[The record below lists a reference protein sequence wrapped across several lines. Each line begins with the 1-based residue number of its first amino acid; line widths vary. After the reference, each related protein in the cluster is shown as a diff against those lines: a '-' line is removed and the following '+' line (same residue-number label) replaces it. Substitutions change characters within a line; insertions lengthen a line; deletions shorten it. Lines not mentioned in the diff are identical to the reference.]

1 MMFNYL
7 ESGLRERL
15 DAYAIHIRTV
25 HKLTGRARNNFVVLY
40 EHKSHF
46 PELKLSFP
54 SANDLFLTMDI
65 TSLSLLSMHFII
77 DYVALP
83 DKNTISCLSTP
94 IEKWT
99 KKMIF
104 ADEETLKYLIHSPA
118 FPLKYKKRFSEVIE
132 DIKKEI
138 DSLKYKSSPSFPETH
153 ELADYY
159 LSIIKAPSKMAKFR
173 GVPYKNDLSS
183 VGMMGRGAKKG
194 SGL

>member
-1 MMFNYL
+1 MFNYL

-15 DAYAIHIRTV
+15 DAYAINIRTV
-25 HKLTGRARNNFVVLY
+25 HKQTGKVRNNFVVLA

-65 TSLSLLSMHFII
+65 TSLSLLSMNFII

-83 DKNTISCLSTP
+83 DKNTVSCLSTP

-104 ADEETLKYLIHSPA
+104 ADEETLRYLIHSPA
-118 FPLKYKKRFSEVIE
+118 FPLNYKKRFSQVID
-132 DIKKEI
+132 DIQKEI
-138 DSLKYKSSPSFPETH
+138 DSLKCKSSPSFPETH

-159 LSIIKAPSKMAKFR
+159 LSIIKGPSKLAKFGSVR
-173 GVPYKNDLSS
+173 YKNGLGA
-183 VGMMGRGAKKG
+183 VGMAGRGAKKR

>member
-1 MMFNYL
+1 MFNYL

-25 HKLTGRARNNFVVLY
+25 HKRTGKARNNFVVLD

-83 DKNTISCLSTP
+83 DENTISCLSTP

-118 FPLKYKKRFSEVIE
+118 FPLKYKKRFSQVID
-132 DIKKEI
+132 DIQKEI
-138 DSLKYKSSPSFPETH
+138 DSLKCKSSPPFPETY

-159 LSIIKAPSKMAKFR
+159 LSIIKAPSKMAKFGSVR
-173 GVPYKNDLSS
+173 YKNGLSA
-183 VGMMGRGAKKG
+183 VGMIGMGAKKR

>member
-15 DAYAIHIRTV
+15 DAYAIHIRTI
-25 HKLTGRARNNFVVLY
+25 HKRTGIVRNNFVVLY
-40 EHKSHF
+40 EQKSHF

-104 ADEETLKYLIHSPA
+104 ADEDTLKYLIHSPA
-118 FPLKYKKRFSEVIE
+118 FPLNYKKRFSEVIE
-132 DIKKEI
+132 DIEKEI
-138 DSLKYKSSPSFPETH
+138 DSLKYKPSPSFPETH

-159 LSIIKAPSKMAKFR
+159 LSIIKASSKMAKFR
-173 GVPYKNDLSS
+173 GVRSKNDPGA
-183 VGMMGRGAKKG
+183 VGMMGRGTKKR
-194 SGL
+194 SG

>member
-1 MMFNYL
+1 MFNYL

-15 DAYAIHIRTV
+15 DAYAIHIRTI
-25 HKLTGRARNNFVVLY
+25 HKQTGKARNNFVVLA

-118 FPLKYKKRFSEVIE
+118 FPLKYKKRFSQVIE
-132 DIKKEI
+132 DIQKEI

-159 LSIIKAPSKMAKFR
+159 LSIIKAPSRIARF
-173 GVPYKNDLSS
+173 
-183 VGMMGRGAKKG
+183 G
-194 SGL
+194 SAQRTQSQ

>member
-15 DAYAIHIRTV
+15 DAYAIHIKTI
-25 HKLTGRARNNFVVLY
+25 HKQTGRARNNFIVLY
-40 EHKSHF
+40 EQKSHF

-83 DKNTISCLSTP
+83 DKKTISCLSTP

-118 FPLKYKKRFSEVIE
+118 FPLNYKKRFSEVIE

-138 DSLKYKSSPSFPETH
+138 DSLKYKSSSSFPETH

-159 LSIIKAPSKMAKFR
+159 LSIIKASSKTAKSR
-173 GVPYKNDLSS
+173 GVRNKNDIGA
-183 VGMMGRGAKKG
+183 VGMGRGTKKR
-194 SGL
+194 SG

>member
-1 MMFNYL
+1 MFNYL
-7 ESGLRERL
+7 EGGLRERL
-15 DAYAIHIRTV
+15 DAYAIHIKTIHKRTG
-25 HKLTGRARNNFVVLY
+25 KARNNFVVLY

-99 KKMIF
+99 RNMIF

-132 DIKKEI
+132 DIEKEI
-138 DSLKYKSSPSFPETH
+138 DSIKYKSSPSFTETH
-153 ELADYY
+153 EPADYY
-159 LSIIKAPSKMAKFR
+159 LSIIKTPSKMAKFR
-173 GVPYKNDLSS
+173 GVRYKNDLSAFGM
-183 VGMMGRGAKKG
+183 VGKGTKKRP
-194 SGL
+194 GL

>member
-15 DAYAIHIRTV
+15 DAYAIHIGNI
-25 HKLTGRARNNFVVLY
+25 HKRTGRARNSFVVLY
-40 EHKSHF
+40 EQKSHF

-65 TSLSLLSMHFII
+65 TSLSILSMHFII
-77 DYVALP
+77 EYVALP

-99 KKMIF
+99 RKMIF
-104 ADEETLKYLIHSPA
+104 ADEDTLKYIIHSPA
-118 FPLKYKKRFSEVIE
+118 FPLNYKKRFSQVIE
-132 DIKKEI
+132 DIEKEI
-138 DSLKYKSSPSFPETH
+138 DSLKYKSSPSNPETH

-159 LSIIKAPSKMAKFR
+159 LRIIKASSKMAKSR
-173 GVPYKNDLSS
+173 SVRAKNDPGA
-183 VGMMGRGAKKG
+183 VGMMGRGKKKR
-194 SGL
+194 SG

>member
-1 MMFNYL
+1 MLNYL
-7 ESGLRERL
+7 ESGLLERL
-15 DAYAIHIRTV
+15 DAYAIHIRTI
-25 HKLTGRARNNFVVLY
+25 HKRTGRARNNFVVLY
-40 EHKSHF
+40 EHKKHF

-118 FPLKYKKRFSEVIE
+118 FPLMYKKRFSEVIE
-132 DIKKEI
+132 DIEKEI
-138 DSLKYKSSPSFPETH
+138 DSLKYKSSPFFPETH

-173 GVPYKNDLSS
+173 GVQYKNDLSA
-183 VGMMGRGAKKG
+183 VGKVGRGAKKG

>member
-1 MMFNYL
+1 MINYL

-25 HKLTGRARNNFVVLY
+25 HKQTGRARNNFVILY

-77 DYVALP
+77 DYVALR
-83 DKNTISCLSTP
+83 DKNTVSCLSTP

-118 FPLKYKKRFSEVIE
+118 FPLNYKKRFSQVIE
-132 DIKKEI
+132 DIQKEI
-138 DSLKYKSSPSFPETH
+138 DLLKYKPCSSFPETP

-173 GVPYKNDLSS
+173 SVRYKNDLSS
-183 VGMMGRGAKKG
+183 VEMISRGAKKRP
-194 SGL
+194 GL

>member
-7 ESGLRERL
+7 ESGFRERL
-15 DAYAIHIRTV
+15 DAYAIHIRTI
-25 HKLTGRARNNFVVLY
+25 HKRTGRARNNFVVLY
-40 EHKSHF
+40 EHKKHF
-46 PELKLSFP
+46 PELKLSFS
-54 SANDLFLTMDI
+54 SANDLFHTMDI

-118 FPLKYKKRFSEVIE
+118 FPLKYKKRFSEIIE
-132 DIKKEI
+132 DIQKEI

-153 ELADYY
+153 EPADYY
-159 LSIIKAPSKMAKFR
+159 LSIINAPSKMAQFPTVQK
-173 GVPYKNDLSS
+173 
-183 VGMMGRGAKKG
+183 MI
-194 SGL
+194 

>member
-1 MMFNYL
+1 MFNYL

-15 DAYAIHIRTV
+15 DAYAIHIKTTHKRTG
-25 HKLTGRARNNFVVLY
+25 KARNNFVVLY
-40 EHKSHF
+40 EHKNHF

-118 FPLKYKKRFSEVIE
+118 FPLNYKKRFSQVIE
-132 DIKKEI
+132 DIEKEI
-138 DSLKYKSSPSFPETH
+138 DSIKYKSSPSITETH
-153 ELADYY
+153 EPADYY

-173 GVPYKNDLSS
+173 SVRYKNDLSA
-183 VGMMGRGAKKG
+183 GKGAKKRM
-194 SGL
+194 GL